1 MGAGNLENHRIAKD
15 TLGEIKVPKDAYFG
29 AQTQRAV
36 ENFPISGLR
45 LPRAFIRAQAI
56 IKRSAAIANRDTGQ
70 IEEKKANAIIQAAEE
85 VMEGKLDEQFVVD
98 AYQAGAG
105 TSQNMNANEV
115 IASRASEILGGE
127 RGDWTKVHPNDDVN
141 MAQSTND
148 TIHVAI
154 NIAVAEELHRQL
166 YPALE
171 KTIQALEEKA
181 EEFQPYIKSGR
192 THLQDAVPM
201 RLGQSFDGYAQSI
214 KNAYDAVKLA
224 EPFLYEIGLGGN
236 AVGTG
241 INSHPEYSDRAIMA
255 VAESTG
261 LGFKQPKNRFSF
273 MQNTGA
279 AIRVSHALKEIAI
292 HLIKVSSDLRL
303 LSSGPRTGIAELN
316 LPPVQPG
323 SSIMPGKVN
332 PVIPENLYMI
342 CSQVIGN
349 DTCVSTAGIGSQLEI
364 NPMMPI
370 IGYNVLQSITIL
382 STGMDTFTERCINGI
397 EPNEDRM
404 SELMENSLALATAL
418 NPKIGYEKAAEIAKE
433 SFRTGKTVREIILER
448 GIMSEKEAADLLDPE
463 NLV

>member
-1 MGAGNLENHRIAKD
+1 MENYRIAKD
-15 TLGEIKVPKDAYFG
+15 TLGEVKVPADAYYG

-36 ENFPISGLR
+36 ENFPISGSR

-56 IKRSAAIANRDTGQ
+56 IKRSAAVSNRDTGEL
-70 IEEKKANAIIQAAEE
+70 EESKANAIIQAAEE
-85 VMEGKLDEQFVVD
+85 VMDGKLDDQFVVD

-127 RGDWTKVHPNDDVN
+127 RGDWKKVHPNDDVN

-154 NIAVAEELHRQL
+154 NIAVAEELHRSL

-171 KTIQALEEKA
+171 KTIKALEQKA

-201 RLGQSFDGYAQSI
+201 RLGQSFEGYAQSLR
-214 KNAYDAVKLA
+214 NAYDAVKMA

-241 INSHPEYSDRAIMA
+241 INSHAEYSDRAIQA
-255 VAESTG
+255 VAETTG
-261 LGFKQPKNRFSF
+261 LPFKQPKNRFSF

-279 AIRVSHALKEIAI
+279 AIRVSHALKEAAI
-292 HLIKVSSDLRL
+292 HLIKISSDFRL
-303 LSSGPRTGIAELN
+303 LSSGPRTGIAELT
-316 LPPVQPG
+316 LPAVQPG

-370 IGYNVLQSITIL
+370 VGYNVLHSITIL
-382 STGMDTFTERCINGI
+382 SNGMDTFTERCIKGI
-397 EPNEDRM
+397 EPNEGRM
-404 SELMENSLALATAL
+404 SELMEKSLALATAL

-433 SFRTGKTVREIILER
+433 SFKSGKTVREIILER
-448 GIMSEKEAADLLDPE
+448 EILTEEEADDLLDPE

>member
-1 MGAGNLENHRIAKD
+1 MENYRIAKD
-15 TLGEIKVPKDAYFG
+15 TLGEIKVPANAYYG

-36 ENFPISGLR
+36 ENFPISGQR

-56 IKRSAAIANRDTGQ
+56 IKRCAAVANRDTGQ
-70 IEEKKANAIIQAAEE
+70 LEEKKANAIIQAAEE
-85 VMEGKLDEQFVVD
+85 VMEGNLDEEFVVD

-115 IASRASEILGGE
+115 IASRASELLGGE

-154 NIAVAEELHRQL
+154 NISVAEELNRHL

-171 KTIQALEEKA
+171 KTIEALEKKA
-181 EEFQPYIKSGR
+181 QEFQPYIKSGR
-192 THLQDAVPM
+192 THMQDAVPM
-201 RLGQSFDGYAQSI
+201 RLGQSFEGYAQSLR
-214 KNAYDAVKLA
+214 NAYDAVKMA

-241 INSHPEYSDRAIMA
+241 INSHPEYSDRAIQA
-255 VAESTG
+255 IADTTG
-261 LGFKQPKNRFSF
+261 LDFKQPKNRFSF

-279 AIRVSHALKEIAI
+279 AIRVSHALKEVAI
-292 HLIKVSSDLRL
+292 HLIKISSDFRL
-303 LSSGPRTGIAELN
+303 LSSGPRTGIAELT
-316 LPPVQPG
+316 LPAVQPG

-349 DTCVSTAGIGSQLEI
+349 DTCVSTAGVGSQLEI

-382 STGMDTFTERCINGI
+382 SNGMDTFTERCINGI
-397 EPNEDRM
+397 EPNEERM
-404 SELMENSLALATAL
+404 SELMEKSLALATAL
-418 NPKIGYEKAAEIAKE
+418 NPKIGYEKAAEVAKE
-433 SFRTGKTVREIILER
+433 SFRSGKTVREVILEQ
-448 GIMSEKEAADLLDPE
+448 GILTEEEAEDLLDPE

>member
-1 MGAGNLENHRIAKD
+1 MGAENLENHRIARD
-15 TLGEIKVPKDAYFG
+15 TLGEIKVPKDAYYG

-181 EEFQPYIKSGR
+181 EEFRPFIKSGR

-241 INSHPEYSDRAIMA
+241 INSHPEYSDRAIKA
-255 VAESTG
+255 VSESTG
-261 LGFKQPKNRFSF
+261 LGFQQPKNRFSF

-292 HLIKVSSDLRL
+292 HLIKVSSDFRL

-382 STGMDTFTERCINGI
+382 STGMDTFTERCIKGI
-397 EPNEDRM
+397 EPNESRM

>member
-1 MGAGNLENHRIAKD
+1 MGAENLENHRIAKD
-15 TLGEIKVPKDAYFG
+15 TLGEIKVPKDAYYG

-56 IKRSAAIANRDTGQ
+56 IKRSAAVANRDTGQ

-241 INSHPEYSDRAIMA
+241 INSHPEYSDRAIKA

-382 STGMDTFTERCINGI
+382 STGMDTFTERCIKGI
-397 EPNEDRM
+397 EPNESRM